1 MSILAGIAGL
11 GSAIIGNAL
20 NSAQNERQRE
30 WTEYMY
36 LQDRAYNSPV
46 NQVKRLRQAG
56 INPQLAMSN
65 GMLGS
70 GNSTGA
76 PSAPAMHPY
85 DFSPAA
91 QGVARS
97 VELSNQ
103 KRMIDADVSIK
114 NAQAEGLQIDNFYKA
129 DEHVANLQ
137 KIKAEY
143 EKLGKDTS
151 FIDWQIDRSMQLFG
165 LEQNQI
171 AQDILLKRAQTR
183 LESIQADLVD
193 VQAQKERILMS
204 FTESQQKIITDNLI
218 KEGHNIDAQTNLN
231 NRSAAVAI
239 AERALK
245 EAQKSGV
252 DISNNQIKEM
262 SEYVVDEAYYKKEE
276 QKYKSGIAKKEYR
289 LGYATGRVAPAYH
302 KSVQVSQPHK
312 RNKVSSST
320 SGVR

>member
-151 FIDWQIDRSMQLFG
+151 FIVWQIDRSMQLFG

-183 LESIQADLVD
+183 LENIQADLVD

-204 FTESQQKIITDNLI
+204 FTESQQKIITDNLL
-218 KEGHNIDAQTNLN
+218 KEGRNIDAQTNLN

-276 QKYKSGIAKKEYR
+276 QKYKSGITKTILLLCY
-289 LGYATGRVAPAYH
+289 T
-302 KSVQVSQPHK
+302 
-312 RNKVSSST
+312 
-320 SGVR
+320 